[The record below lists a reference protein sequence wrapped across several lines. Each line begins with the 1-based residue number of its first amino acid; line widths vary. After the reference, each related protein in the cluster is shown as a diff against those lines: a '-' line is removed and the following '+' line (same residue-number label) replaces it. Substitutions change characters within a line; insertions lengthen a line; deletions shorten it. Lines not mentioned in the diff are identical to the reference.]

1 MMNGDQAHN
10 DPADDERQNLCFAMP
25 CKEDEDKI
33 RTKNEIQ
40 QKKNTDNQITPLQPG
55 KYNTIRQ
62 YMPKRLILSL
72 MMLIMTA
79 LGAYAQRITGVVI
92 DAHTGD
98 SIPLAGVVYRTHH
111 VMVAADSRGRFSIE
125 RHNGWKLFFSAMGYK
140 TESILVSEKTPNKL
154 TVKLKPDTK
163 QLQEV
168 VVKAKR
174 SKYSRKNNPAV
185 ELMKRVIAAK
195 KRTDLD
201 ITTTTTNTT
210 NTRNS
215 HSPRTMSHPMMWQ
228 SRERKATR
236 TGS

>member
-1 MMNGDQAHN
+1 
-10 DPADDERQNLCFAMP
+10 
-25 CKEDEDKI
+25 
-33 RTKNEIQ
+33 
-40 QKKNTDNQITPLQPG
+40 
-55 KYNTIRQ
+55 
-62 YMPKRLILSL
+62 
-72 MMLIMTA
+72 MLIMTA

-201 ITTTTTNTT
+201 NNDYYEYYKYQKLTLAKNNVTPDDVAEQREKGNKDWLIDQIEVC
-210 NTRNS
+210 
-215 HSPRTMSHPMMWQ
+215 PMKD
-228 SRERKATR
+228 RK
-236 TGS
+236 SVV